1 MKRRFGRRNGQTM
14 VEYIIIVVLIAIT
27 LLVLFSRLS
36 KATGRKIAGATSA
49 LDEEVG
55 GEAQDLGEG
64 ARLEDLHVVEAA
76 DEADAAATAVADTGH
91 GVGHVDVAVGGLL
104 DGVQRVDA

>member
-1 MKRRFGRRNGQTM
+1 MKKSLKKRSGQTM

-49 LDEEVG
+49 LD
-55 GEAQDLGEG
+55 
-64 ARLEDLHVVEAA
+64 
-76 DEADAAATAVADTGH
+76 ADAGSEAESLAEDIDENKVRN
-91 GVGHVDVAVGGLL
+91 LNP
-104 DGVQRVDA
+104 DGTFN

>member
-1 MKRRFGRRNGQTM
+1 MKLRKSRRSGQTM

-49 LDEEVG
+49 LDTDAG
-55 GEAQDLGEG
+55 S
-64 ARLEDLHVVEAA
+64 EAA
-76 DEADAAATAVADTGH
+76 TLAEEIDETKVKNLKT
-91 GVGHVDVAVGGLL
+91 
-104 DGVQRVDA
+104 DGTFQ

>member
-1 MKRRFGRRNGQTM
+1 MKNRSAKRNGQTM

-49 LDEEVG
+49 LDTDAG
-55 GEAQDLGEG
+55 S
-64 ARLEDLHVVEAA
+64 EAA
-76 DEADAAATAVADTGH
+76 TLAEEIDENKVKNLKT
-91 GVGHVDVAVGGLL
+91 
-104 DGVQRVDA
+104 DGTFQ